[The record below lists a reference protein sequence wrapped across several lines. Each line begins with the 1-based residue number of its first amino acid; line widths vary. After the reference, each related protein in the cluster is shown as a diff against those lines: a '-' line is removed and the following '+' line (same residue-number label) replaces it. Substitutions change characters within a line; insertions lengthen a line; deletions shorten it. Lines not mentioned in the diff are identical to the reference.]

1 MAESSTTFSRPVFFV
16 PGWAGEAGDCWTDAY
31 ANSPKRHAPAR
42 AWVEQIVPPA
52 NRTAMVRYL
61 SFTLAQSKACQ
72 SFLDFGPILKAKIRA
87 AVAPGTPID
96 LVCHSMGSL
105 DAIAAVTQPPAP
117 LLDVVNLVAAA
128 SPLQGI
134 FYGKLVQP
142 IDTLLPFVAWQ
153 PQHYTQVRNMDY
165 LLPPI
170 QLINTLET
178 RRLLLERVGAFHG
191 LEGTQ
196 DAVVMRSARLK
207 TDGLDQQ
214 ARSRVH
220 HRQIAGATHTGA
232 AGVTQDPRTIRE
244 IFRILLRK

>member
-1 MAESSTTFSRPVFFV
+1 MAGASATLSRPVFFV
-16 PGWAGEAGDCWTDAY
+16 PGWAGETGDCWTEPY
-31 ANSPKRHAPAR
+31 ANSPKRHAPAKTWIER
-42 AWVEQIVPPA
+42 IVPA
-52 NRTAMVRYL
+52 ADRKTMVRYL
-61 SFTLAQSKACQ
+61 SFTLAESRTCQ

-87 AVAPGTPID
+87 AVAAGNPID

-117 LLDVVNLVAAA
+117 LLDVVNLIAAG

-142 IDTLLPFVAWQ
+142 IDELLPFVAWQ
-153 PQHYTQVRNMDY
+153 PQHYTQVRNMDH

-178 RRLLLERVGAFHG
+178 RRRLLERIGAFHG

-207 TDGLDQQ
+207 TDGMDQE

-220 HRQIAGATHTGA
+220 HRQIAGATHTGP

-244 IFRILLRK
+244 IFRILLGK